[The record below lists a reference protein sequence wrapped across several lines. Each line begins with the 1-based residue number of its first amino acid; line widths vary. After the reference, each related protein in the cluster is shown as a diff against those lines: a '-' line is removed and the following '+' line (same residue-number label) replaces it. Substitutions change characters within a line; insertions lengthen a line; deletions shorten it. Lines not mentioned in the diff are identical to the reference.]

1 MIIST
6 NEELRL
12 HLPSNAIDEVNILQ
26 GILDNS
32 EKDLLKEKLGASLY
46 TSLCSYYASITPND
60 FYLDVTGGTYT
71 QHPWAELLLNAQ
83 RMIANDAMS
92 RYAYQ
97 QAISVN
103 SAGVNMASSS
113 DYDTVST
120 QMLDKGVQGYKRE
133 AMVSLNNMLLLLEG
147 WAGHINTS
155 TPVDEQGTGD
165 SVPKSDENVPKNDDS
180 VQETDESVRHAEMK
194 EIVTLWQESAYYYA
208 HADLLIP
215 NCRMLQQYI
224 DIYENRD
231 KFIRLLPDLRFI
243 QDEYITDV
251 LGEETVALLLNSANN
266 ADKRLL
272 RKVRRLMVA
281 YLEERTTV
289 LSIDK
294 TRRQQAH
301 DESISLRASIIDMIN
316 AKQNAANSIGQK
328 EADSSVDNGYE
339 NNQQGSKIFVTPMLY

>member
-12 HLPSNAIDEVNILQ
+12 HLPSNAIDEVNLLQ

-46 TSLCSYYASITPND
+46 DRLCDYYASITPQD
-60 FYLDVTGGTYT
+60 FFLDVTGGTYT
-71 QHPWAELLLNAQ
+71 QHPWVELLLNAQ
-83 RMIANDAMS
+83 RTIANDAMS

-113 DYDTVST
+113 DYDTAST

-133 AMVSLNNMLLLLEG
+133 AMVSLNNMLVLLED
-147 WAGHINTS
+147 WAEHINT
-155 TPVDEQGTGD
+155 PVPIDEQETGD
-165 SVPKSDENVPKNDDS
+165 SVPKDNDS
-180 VQETDESVRHAEMK
+180 VQETDESVRKAEIE
-194 EIVTLWQESAYYYA
+194 EIITLWQESKYYYA

-215 NCRMLQQYI
+215 HCRMLQQFI

-231 KFIRLLPDLRFI
+231 KFIRLVPDLRFI

-251 LGEETVALLLNSANN
+251 LGEETVSRLLHSADN

-272 RKVRRLMVA
+272 KKVRRLMVA

-301 DESISLRASIIDMIN
+301 DESISLRASILALI
-316 AKQNAANSIGQK
+316 KKRQ
-328 EADSSVDNGYE
+328 EATKADTPTTDDTDKTDGNGYK
-339 NNQQGSKIFVTPMLY
+339 NNQSGSKIFVSPMLY